1 MRESPSDSG
10 TRSRLSVR
18 PLTSRPG
25 PAYLPSVLSHGTL
38 SRRDPRPLT
47 DHRRATISPD
57 EFAILLR
64 RTDHRKPGLLRSW
77 WHVAFWA
84 GWGLL
89 FWAVVAAA
97 LWIATR

>member
-1 MRESPSDSG
+1 M
-10 TRSRLSVR
+10 
-18 PLTSRPG
+18 TSWPG

-38 SRRDPRPLT
+38 NRRDPRPLT
-47 DHRRATISPD
+47 
-57 EFAILLR
+57 
-64 RTDHRKPGLLRSW
+64 RKPGLLRSW

-97 LWIATR
+97 VWIATR